1 MKLGI
6 MQPYFFPYIGYFQL
20 IAAVDRFVL
29 YDNIK
34 YTKKGWINRNRFLLN
49 GKDEMFSVP
58 LKADSDY
65 LDVRD
70 RRIAPDFDRRK
81 LLARIGQAYRKAP
94 FREPAFAVFEKA
106 VTNPEPNLFGYI
118 HRSIQDVC
126 AYLGIATPIVPSS
139 GLAVDH
145 ALQGQDKVLA
155 LCREAGATVY
165 VNAIGGQELYAPEAF
180 AARGVE
186 LRFLKSRPI
195 EYPQFGAGFVP
206 WLSILDVMM
215 FNSPETIRGFLENGY
230 DLVGG
235 PS

>member
-1 MKLGI
+1 

-34 YTKKGWINRNRFLLN
+34 YTKKGWINRNRYLLD
-49 GKDEMFSVP
+49 GRDAVFTVP
-58 LKADSDY
+58 LKSNSDF

-70 RRIAPDFDRRK
+70 RRIAEDFDRRK
-81 LLARIGQAYRKAP
+81 LLARICQAYRKAP
-94 FREPAFAVFEKA
+94 FLDPAYAVFEKA
-106 VTNPEPNLFGYI
+106 VTNLEPNLFGFIY
-118 HRSIQDVC
+118 RSILDVC
-126 AYLGIATPIVPSS
+126 GYLGIATPIEPSS
-139 GLAVDH
+139 GLAIDH
-145 ALQGQDKVLA
+145 ALQGQCKILA

-165 VNAIGGQELYAPEAF
+165 INPIGGQELYAPEAF
-180 AARGVE
+180 AAHGVE
-186 LRFLKSRPI
+186 LKFLKSRPI
-195 EYPQFGAGFVP
+195 EYPQFGMGFVP

-215 FNSPETIRGFLENGY
+215 FNSPEAIRGFLENGY